1 MAESENISVGTVEY
15 GKDKIATLKTGKYI
29 DLHTADR
36 RFENDLK
43 ITITAKV
50 FDGSVFVEGE
60 PNAPGEDIGIVLQE
74 KIITENGEYTPDD
87 GYDGLSKVIVNVE
100 GGGNTEE
107 IDDFL
112 DEINGEVVGE
122 TQYIVTFIGANG
134 EQLCQVPVYEGDTC
148 EDPVSSK
155 IIQKPTKAST
165 VDTTYEYI
173 GWSLTDGGSAD
184 TANALA
190 NVTEDRTLYA
200 VFKSSV
206 RKYTVSFYDGET
218 FLKTERIAYGG
229 SSTYELEKENYIFL
243 GWEPAC
249 NNVVSNITCYAQ
261 WRLSDKLTDYTWE
274 QISAI
279 SESGEAA
286 TRFLVGDTKPITM
299 KIGTTTHTLTARLLG
314 FNHDDLA
321 DGTGK
326 AGMSFE
332 VVDMAMTGQTTA
344 SGRKYETSAAWTGF
358 DQNAHTYLGSDLKPY
373 VKQVAKKCYDYSGT
387 SYYTLNAYMWR
398 LAVSELGYKPTTAI
412 PNEGEAYRYYDIGG
426 RDSTIGAYATEYEDL
441 IHYGI
446 NEWSNTDAVV
456 YALRTPANNFSV
468 CVISHKGACITSDYT
483 SENRFVLGFCI

>member
-1 MAESENISVGTVEY
+1 MDITESEMT
-15 GKDKIATLKTGKYI
+15 K
-29 DLHTADR
+29 
-36 RFENDLK
+36 
-43 ITITAKV
+43 KV
-50 FDGSVFVEGE
+50 FKKLSTGSD
-60 PNAPGEDIGIVLQE
+60 PVLQE
-74 KIITENGEYTPDD
+74 KTITENGEYTPDD

-100 GGGNTEE
+100 GSGVDTEE
-107 IDDFL
+107 IDDLL
-112 DEINGEVVGE
+112 DEINGEVIGE
-122 TQYIVTFIGANG
+122 AQHIVTFIGANG
-134 EQLCQVPVYEGDTC
+134 EQLCTVPVYDGDDC
-148 EDPVSSK
+148 PDPIPAHIS
-155 IIQKPTKAST
+155 KPTKEST
-165 VDTTYEYI
+165 VDTVYTYI

-218 FLKTERIAYGG
+218 FLKTEQIAYGG

-344 SGRKYETSAAWTGF
+344 SGSKYETSAAWTGF
-358 DQNAHTYLGSDLKPY
+358 DQNARTYLGSDLKPY
-373 VKQVAKKCYDYSGT
+373 VKQVAKKCYSLRDT

-456 YALRTPANNFSV
+456 YALRTPANNLSV